1 MRSSGLLLVAL
12 VAASAAAA
20 AAAAQGSF
28 YSKVASCVAQEV
40 KKEAIGRV
48 AGAVGIAQAAGPSP
62 VKDSLDFYTVGF
74 VPGMGCFLMSIITQA
89 IIEQDPTAPPG
100 TPTERYQPGAIIAVS
115 PLASA
120 VTANGFT
127 CKFTK
132 AHTAYKP
139 AQITNLLKYAYS
151 PSKTL
156 DDVGAVY
163 RLPANLT
170 SIKDKV
176 RCTYM
181 LYGKTGFNYTYGQT
195 CVPTGDPT
203 SPQNCTDAPPFDVPS
218 IQWQFD
224 RDNKPAASNYSGTP
238 VTITCAVNKALLNR
252 KDTAFQILP
261 NDGTCFPAVAR
272 VITPAGPKPVAQLA
286 VGDKV
291 LAVDVST
298 GKAVFDS
305 VYLTPHRDAGAA
317 ATYLNIRASPVGA
330 AGSSKV
336 LTLSPMHYVPTAC
349 GVGQQQQCLKHAREV
364 AAGDLV
370 WLLQGQQA
378 VLARVD
384 EVTASIEQGMYSPWT
399 LSGSI
404 VVEGFAASTHTAW
417 PGEAQLLQLLPR
429 KHVMPAQ
436 HLLAQAHHALQAPL
450 RAVYRALGKSPLA
463 LFDEAIFRVM
473 QARQGPS
480 GGLATAVRAAAQAA
494 TAVAAAA

>member
-1 MRSSGLLLVAL
+1 MARSYGTPSREH
-12 VAASAAAA
+12 
-20 AAAAQGSF
+20 GSF

-89 IIEQDPTAPPG
+89 IEQDPTAPPG

-195 CVPTGDPT
+195 CVPTGDPK

-330 AGSSKV
+330 AGSSKA